1 MSVKV
6 IVDSVASIPADLV
19 SKFDLG
25 IASLFVHAGDADLA
39 EVDLDVDEFYTRLP
53 AMKEIPT
60 SAQPSVEA
68 MAEMFDAAARAGR
81 DVVGVFISEK
91 MSGTIQS
98 ARLAATM
105 VSECHPEWRYALVD
119 STSNSMQEG
128 SVALAA
134 ARVAAQGGSLGECE
148 SAALD
153 CIPRTRFIF
162 SPEGLDYLRK
172 GGRIGGASALLG
184 SMLQIRPILTV
195 ANGET
200 QTLET
205 VRTVKKALARMVA
218 QFSEDI
224 TRCGLVEVYVHYI
237 GDPGPALEWARE
249 AIEPLV
255 GRPVRA
261 LPVSP
266 VIGVH
271 VGPALGLAYETER
284 PL

>member
-1 MSVKV
+1 MSVQV
-6 IVDSVASIPADLV
+6 IVDSVASIPADFV
-19 SKFDLG
+19 SQYDLG
-25 IASLFVHAGDADLA
+25 VASLFVHEGDVDVA
-39 EVDLDVDEFYTRLP
+39 ETDLDVDEFYSRLP
-53 AMKEIPT
+53 TMKEIPT
-60 SAQPSVEA
+60 SSQPSVETLA
-68 MAEMFDAAARAGR
+68 RMLDAAAAAGR

-105 VSECHPEWRYALVD
+105 VAERHPDWRYALVD

-134 ARVAAQGGSLGECE
+134 ARVAAQGGSLEECE
-148 SAALD
+148 AAALD
-153 CIPRTRFIF
+153 CVPRTRFIF
-162 SPEGLDYLRK
+162 SPDGLDYLRK

-184 SMLQIRPILTV
+184 SVLQIRPILTV

-200 QTLET
+200 QTLEK
-205 VRTVKKALARMVA
+205 VRTVKKALSSMVE
-218 QFSEDI
+218 QFSKDVA
-224 TRCGLVEVYVHYI
+224 RCGLKEVYVHYI
-237 GDPGPALEWARE
+237 GPAAPAIEWARE

-255 GRPVRA
+255 GRTVRA

-271 VGPALGLAYETER
+271 TGPSLGLVYETER